1 MLPFEVTTGALPL
14 SAGLVSM
21 TLPEASVTVSISVDS
36 AEASSLEA
44 SAGVLSSATVLLA
57 SAELSEGA
65 VESPLSLSLLHAA
78 NENIIARTRSRE
90 AIFRRFFFMSK
101 TFHKIFSGISARFL
115 CCTLQGNTAHYKFTL
130 IN

>member
-44 SAGVLSSATVLLA
+44 SAGVLSSATVLFA
-57 SAELSEGA
+57 SAELSEGCGIA
-65 VESPLSLSLLHAA
+65 VVLVALARREREYHREDKKQGSDLQKILFHVKNLS
-78 NENIIARTRSRE
+78 
-90 AIFRRFFFMSK
+90 
-101 TFHKIFSGISARFL
+101 
-115 CCTLQGNTAHYKFTL
+115 
-130 IN
+130 